1 MTYWDHFFLLLR
13 TFAAIWAA
21 FFLFSGRLPHKER
34 YWPRLALVVL
44 LECAIIVLFP
54 FAYAD
59 GEIVSWRVTLA
70 PFALT
75 TVLGWW
81 GYGAH
86 KVSMMNVALYA
97 FLALLT
103 QDLADGVFYV
113 IYFLLRGLP
122 GFQWLQDRSLGHYV
136 AYYLVLVAIYL
147 LVYRLAGSKVRLQ
160 RDLGDNPQIFL
171 LPLAST
177 LIAFPLFGALRL
189 TLTQGGSSQALAA
202 YLHVLYD
209 VTIIAYCY
217 ILLDRVH
224 ARLEA
229 SALQRTQEMERK
241 QYEQL
246 RESMEAIRLTS
257 HDLKYQLRCLRETG
271 GVAPQQLREAEQA
284 LEVYESVFRSGNR
297 ALDLILSD
305 RRLRCEAKKI
315 DFTCMAD
322 AASLDFMEPGDVYS
336 LFCNALDNAIE
347 YEETVQDAEERFI
360 HLSVRPEGRLLFI
373 HVENYYTGPDLT
385 GMELSTHKPDKN
397 SHGYGLKSIQ
407 KTVDRYGGQMKVQTS
422 DGLFELNIVF
432 PLEA

>member
-34 YWPRLALVVL
+34 YWPRLALFL
-44 LECAIIVLFP
+44 FLECAIIVLFP
-54 FAYAD
+54 FTYED
-59 GEIVSWRVTLA
+59 EEIIGWWVTLA

-122 GFQWLQDRSLGHYV
+122 GFQWLRDRSLGHYV
-136 AYYLVLVAIYL
+136 AYYLVLTAIYL

-160 RDLGDNPQIFL
+160 RDLGDSPQIFL

-217 ILLDRVH
+217 ILLDRVR

-246 RESMEAIRLTS
+246 KESMEAIRLTS

-305 RRLRCEAKKI
+305 RRLRCQAKKI
-315 DFTCMAD
+315 DFTWMAD
-322 AASLDFMEPGDVYS
+322 AASMDFM
-336 LFCNALDNAIE
+336 
-347 YEETVQDAEERFI
+347 
-360 HLSVRPEGRLLFI
+360 
-373 HVENYYTGPDLT
+373 
-385 GMELSTHKPDKN
+385 
-397 SHGYGLKSIQ
+397 
-407 KTVDRYGGQMKVQTS
+407 
-422 DGLFELNIVF
+422 
-432 PLEA
+432 